1 MSEMDM
7 TFDIKNPADLFER
20 VLLPTYQEFIDN
32 NASRHALQGVLVAYH
47 LFDWVNDEGF
57 TDEAFDRLYRE
68 PEHREMVRFFRIAR
82 GLANGFKHFESPLR
96 GQARTG
102 PRVVTSTQTGF
113 SADFSEDFAICAAVA
128 KGAHNAD
135 ELERHA
141 GLATRWSSP
150 RRGASRR
157 RSGEWWLPVT
167 PGRGSPT
174 RSTCSATS
182 WCSGRG

>member
-57 TDEAFDRLYRE
+57 TDEAFNRLYPE

-96 GQARTG
+96 GRARTG

-113 SADFSEDFAICAAVA
+113 SADFSEDFARPLNAEDVSVDFLLQKLVAFWTDQHA
-128 KGAHNAD
+128 KGA
-135 ELERHA
+135 LR
-141 GLATRWSSP
+141 
-150 RRGASRR
+150 
-157 RSGEWWLPVT
+157 
-167 PGRGSPT
+167 
-174 RSTCSATS
+174 
-182 WCSGRG
+182 